1 MLSNQIDFYKLER
14 TKSNYILHDQN
25 VFDNQIKRIK
35 SINEL
40 INEKMQNGKTNVL
53 N

>member
-14 TKSNYILHDQN
+14 TKSNYILQDQN
-25 VFDNQIKRIK
+25 VFDNRIKRIK

-40 INEKMQNGKTNVL
+40 INEKMQNGKTG
-53 N
+53 